1 MQSIDLISSYK
12 NISLRY
18 EKVVAKKT
26 QINQTYLDKIFQI

>member
-1 MQSIDLISSYK
+1 MYYFMQSIDLISSYK

-26 QINQTYLDKIFQI
+26 